1 MVWLLQASRL
11 SRSNLPRV
19 TLGVC
24 GGIAAYK
31 SVELLRLLTRAG
43 HDVSVVP
50 TSNALRFVGRPT
62 FEALSGKSIN
72 TNLWDGGGDVT
83 HVAEGIGSDLI
94 VIAPATAD
102 FMARATH
109 GIASDLLSNILLTAT
124 CPVVLAPAMHT
135 QMWEHPATRANVESL
150 RKRGYIVLDPDT
162 GPLTG
167 TDSGKGR
174 LPAPQEIFDALEAQL
189 HANTG
194 ALAARHIVISA
205 GGTQEDW
212 DPVRYIGNKSS
223 GKQGV
228 ALARAALA
236 AGARVTLVVGHMDIG
251 PPVGAEVI
259 QAKSSAD
266 MHRALIGLMDGQP
279 DAVIMAAAVAD
290 FRPAQQSAAKIKKAH
305 GVQNL
310 ELEPTTDILT
320 DICRQRVLGTK
331 PIIIGFAA
339 ETSGIREDLIALGS
353 GKLTAKGADAIVVND
368 VSNGEIFGSESTEVL
383 FIEADHAVA
392 PIMGSKLNVGHAVV
406 HRLAQLLAQVDSGA
420 RKSKI

>member
-1 MVWLLQASRL
+1 
-11 SRSNLPRV
+11 LPRV
-19 TLGVC
+19 ILGVC

-31 SVELLRLLTRAG
+31 SVELLRLLVRAG
-43 HDVSVVP
+43 HEVSVVP
-50 TSNALRFVGRPT
+50 TSNALRFVGEPT
-62 FEALSGKSIN
+62 FEALSGKPIN
-72 TNLWDGGGDVT
+72 TSLWDGGGNVT
-83 HVAEGIGSDLI
+83 HVAKGIGADLV

-124 CPVVLAPAMHT
+124 CPMVLAPAMHT

-150 RKRGYIVLDPDT
+150 RSRGYIVLEPDT

-167 TDSGKGR
+167 TDTGKGR

-189 HANTG
+189 NANTG

-205 GGTQEDW
+205 GGTREDW
-212 DPVRYIGNKSS
+212 DPVRYIGNRSS

-236 AGARVTLVVGHMDIG
+236 AGARVTLVVGHMDID
-251 PPVGAEVI
+251 PPAGAEVV

-266 MHRALIGLMDGQP
+266 MHKALIDLMGGRPDG
-279 DAVIMAAAVAD
+279 VIMAAAVAD
-290 FRPAQQSAAKIKKAH
+290 FRPAHQSAAKIKKVH

-310 ELEPTTDILT
+310 ELEPTADILT
-320 DICRQRVLGTK
+320 DICRQRVLGTM

-339 ETSGIREDLIALGS
+339 ETSSNREDLIALGS
-353 GKLTAKGADAIVVND
+353 GKLVAKGADAVVVNN
-368 VSNGEIFGSESTEVL
+368 VSNGEIFGSENTEVL
-383 FIEADHAVA
+383 FIEQDQVVE
-392 PIMGSKLNVGHAVV
+392 PIIGSKLNVSHAVV
-406 HRLAQLLAQVDSGA
+406 HRLAQLLNQVDS
-420 RKSKI
+420 RSCKSQI

>member
-1 MVWLLQASRL
+1 
-11 SRSNLPRV
+11 LPRV
-19 TLGVC
+19 ILGVC

-31 SVELLRLLTRAG
+31 SVELLRLLVRAG
-43 HDVSVVP
+43 HEVSVVP
-50 TSNALRFVGRPT
+50 TSNALRFVGEPT
-62 FEALSGKSIN
+62 FEALSGKPIN
-72 TNLWDGGGDVT
+72 TSLWDGGGNVT
-83 HVAEGIGSDLI
+83 HVAEGIGTDLV

-150 RKRGYIVLDPDT
+150 RNRGYIVLEPDT

-189 HANTG
+189 NANTG

-212 DPVRYIGNKSS
+212 DPVRYIGNRSS

-236 AGARVTLVVGHMDIG
+236 AGARVTLVAGHMDID
-251 PPVGAEVI
+251 PPAGAEVVH
-259 QAKSSAD
+259 AKSSAD
-266 MHRALIGLMDGQP
+266 MHKALIDLMGGQP
-279 DAVIMAAAVAD
+279 DGVIMAAAVAD
-290 FRPAQQSAAKIKKAH
+290 FRPAQQSTAKIKKAH
-305 GVQNL
+305 GGRNL
-310 ELEPTTDILT
+310 ELEPTADILT
-320 DICRQRVLGTK
+320 DICRQRVLGTL

-339 ETSGIREDLIALGS
+339 ETSSNREDLIALGS
-353 GKLTAKGADAIVVND
+353 GKLAAKGADAIVVNN
-368 VSNGEIFGSESTEVL
+368 VSNGEIFGSENTEVL
-383 FIEADHAVA
+383 FIEQDQVVE
-392 PIMGSKLNVGHAVV
+392 PIIGSKLNVAHAVV
-406 HRLAQLLAQVDSGA
+406 HRLAQLLDQVDSGS

>member
-1 MVWLLQASRL
+1 M
-11 SRSNLPRV
+11 PRV
-19 TLGVC
+19 ILGVC

-31 SVELLRLLTRAG
+31 SVELLRVLLRAG
-43 HDVSVVP
+43 HEVSVVP
-50 TSNALRFVGRPT
+50 TSNALRFVGEPT
-62 FEALSGKSIN
+62 FEALSGKPIN
-72 TNLWDGGGDVT
+72 TSLWDGGGNVT
-83 HVAEGIGSDLI
+83 HVAKGIGADLV

-150 RKRGYIVLDPDT
+150 RSRGYIVLEPDI

-189 HANTG
+189 NANTG

-212 DPVRYIGNKSS
+212 DPVRYIGNRSS

-236 AGARVTLVVGHMDIG
+236 AGARVTLVAGHMDID
-251 PPVGAEVI
+251 PPAGAEVV

-266 MHRALIGLMDGQP
+266 MHKALIDLMGGQP
-279 DAVIMAAAVAD
+279 DGVIMAAAVAD
-290 FRPAQQSAAKIKKAH
+290 FRPAQQTTAKIKKAH
-305 GVQNL
+305 GGQNL
-310 ELEPTTDILT
+310 ELEPTADILT
-320 DICRQRVLGTK
+320 DICRQRILGTL

-339 ETSGIREDLIALGS
+339 ETSSNREDLIALGS
-353 GKLTAKGADAIVVND
+353 GKLVAKGADAVVVNN
-368 VSNGEIFGSESTEVL
+368 VSNGEIFGSENTEVL
-383 FIEADHAVA
+383 FIEQDQVVE
-392 PIMGSKLNVGHAVV
+392 PIIGSKLNVAHAVV
-406 HRLAQLLAQVDSGA
+406 HRLAQLLDQVDSGS

>member
-1 MVWLLQASRL
+1 MAWLLQASRL
-11 SRSNLPRV
+11 SRTNLPRV
-19 TLGVC
+19 ILGVC

-43 HDVSVVP
+43 HEVSVVP
-50 TSNALRFVGRPT
+50 TSNALRFVGQPT
-62 FEALSGKSIN
+62 FEALSGKPIYTS
-72 TNLWDGGGDVT
+72 LWDGGGDVT
-83 HVAEGIGSDLI
+83 HVAEGIGADLI

-135 QMWEHPATRANVESL
+135 QMWEHPATRANVEIL
-150 RKRGYIVLDPDT
+150 RNRGYVVLDPDT

-236 AGARVTLVVGHMDIG
+236 AGARVTLVVGHMDID

-259 QAKSSAD
+259 HAKSRAD
-266 MHRALIGLMDGQP
+266 MHKALIGLME
-279 DAVIMAAAVAD
+279 AAVAD

-310 ELEPTTDILT
+310 ELEPTTDILN
-320 DICRQRVLGTK
+320 DICRQRVLGTR

-339 ETSGIREDLIALGS
+339 ETSGIREGLIALGS
-353 GKLTAKGADAIVVND
+353 GKLAAKGADAFVVND
-368 VSNGEIFGSESTEVL
+368 VSNGEIFGSENTEVL
-383 FIEADHAVA
+383 FIEAGHAVA

-406 HRLAQLLAQVDSGA
+406 HRLAQLLDQVDSGS